1 MNNCDNITMTPNKIH
16 NANGLQHSSPKRG
29 GSADECCLWQYF
41 IGCPGPSLFVMKKPK
56 TTKSNLEG
64 NTLLN
69 MAEALNEIRIDFELP
84 DERFDREDKAKVLKD
99 IRDDLTDI
107 FWNYKLVKK
116 NPYESLDRQN

>member
-1 MNNCDNITMTPNKIH
+1 
-16 NANGLQHSSPKRG
+16 
-29 GSADECCLWQYF
+29 
-41 IGCPGPSLFVMKKPK
+41 MKKPK
-56 TTKSNLEG
+56 ITKLNLEG

-84 DERFDREDKAKVLKD
+84 DEHLDREDKAKVLKD

-116 NPYESLDRQN
+116 NKYATDDK

>member
-1 MNNCDNITMTPNKIH
+1 MTSNKIH
-16 NANGLQHSSPKRG
+16 NANGLQHSSPERG
-29 GSADECCLWQYF
+29 GSADECCLWQCF
-41 IGCPGPSLFVMKKPK
+41 IGRPEPSLFVMKKPK
-56 TTKSNLEG
+56 IAKSNLAG

-69 MAEALNEIRIDFELP
+69 MAEALNDIRIDFELL

-116 NPYESLDRQN
+116 NPYENINK